1 MTTPARRPSPG
12 LRPVEPS
19 IADRMRRD
27 LRGET
32 DETLTEQF
40 GISYN
45 TWRKIRSGQAIRAS
59 LAARIEDRLR

>member
-1 MTTPARRPSPG
+1 MTTPARRSSPG

>member
-1 MTTPARRPSPG
+1 MTTPARTASTG

-45 TWRKIRSGQAIRAS
+45 TWRKIRSGQAIRES

>member
-1 MTTPARRPSPG
+1 MTIMARPSSVG
-12 LRPVEPS
+12 LRPVEPA

-59 LAARIEDRLR
+59 LAARVEDRLR